1 MIQDQTAHVG
11 MPAAGLP
18 SALIMLLFAAYLLCT
33 EKVSLLMG
41 RAACTMQFEACI
53 YSWHTPCD
61 KRKGCL
67 C

>member
-33 EKVSLLMG
+33 EVGEGGLHH
-41 RAACTMQFEACI
+41 AV
-53 YSWHTPCD
+53 
-61 KRKGCL
+61 
-67 C
+67 